1 MHYKKNYL
9 IFVLKKFCFN
19 MSQEEKEQIIK
30 TLEKSINTLISI
42 HKRSVE
48 ENEQLFKEKQLL
60 YKRNKE
66 KDVKIAEMQKE
77 INNLKFGNAIVL
89 SNSDNEQLSDMRHEA
104 KIKIN
109 RIVREIDKC
118 VAQLNKLN

>member
-1 MHYKKNYL
+1 
-9 IFVLKKFCFN
+9 

-30 TLEKSINTLISI
+30 TLQETIDTLISI
-42 HKRSVE
+42 HKRGIE
-48 ENEQLFKEKQLL
+48 ENEQLFKEKQIL
-60 YKRNKE
+60 YKRNQE
-66 KDVKIAEMQKE
+66 QEVKIAEMQKE
-77 INNLKFGNAIVL
+77 INNLKVGNAIVL
-89 SNSDNEQLSDMRHEA
+89 SNTSSDNDDLSGMRHEA